1 MQDLGAS
8 SCTLA
13 ELHLVDF
20 VFNTVGYAYALLE
33 LGSIFYMFCKLIYHM
48 YAAKS

>member
-20 VFNTVGYAYALLE
+20 VFNTVGYAYALME
-33 LGSIFYMFCKLIYHM
+33 LVSIFYMFCKLM
-48 YAAKS
+48 YRMYSAKS